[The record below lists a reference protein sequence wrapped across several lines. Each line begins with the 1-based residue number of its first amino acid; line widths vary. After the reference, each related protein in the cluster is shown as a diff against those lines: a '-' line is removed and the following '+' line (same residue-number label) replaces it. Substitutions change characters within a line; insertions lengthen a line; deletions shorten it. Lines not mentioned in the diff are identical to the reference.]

1 MRKSVSR
8 ANGLLVLSTFLVAMT
23 AAAAP
28 IDRVSPTLRAAMQ
41 RDLGLTSVQLNNYF
55 RVESIAN
62 AHHDK
67 LAAAEGRNFGGS
79 WIEKQA
85 DGNFKLVIATTGIGG
100 RAAPAGVE
108 YRHVRY
114 ALADLKASK
123 GELDA
128 MVEHGAKVPK
138 LVYSWYVDP
147 KSNNVVV
154 GIGKGGRMPPTLAT
168 SATSGTVLSSNF
180 RNQSLSA
187 RNWAMSV
194 RPVRS
199 TSAYS

>member
-1 MRKSVSR
+1 
-8 ANGLLVLSTFLVAMT
+8 AMT

-28 IDRVSPTLRAAMQ
+28 SDRVSPTLRAAMQ

-62 AHHDK
+62 AQHD
-67 LAAAEGRNFGGS
+67 
-79 WIEKQA
+79 
-85 DGNFKLVIATTGIGG
+85 G

-123 GELDA
+123 GELDT
-128 MVEHGAKVPK
+128 MVERGAKVPRQ
-138 LVYSWYVDP
+138 VYSWYVDP

-154 GIGKGGRMPPTLAT
+154 GIGKGGRMA
-168 SATSGTVLSSNF
+168 AIDFVARSG
-180 RNQSLSA
+180 
-187 RNWAMSV
+187 
-194 RPVRS
+194 
-199 TSAYS
+199 